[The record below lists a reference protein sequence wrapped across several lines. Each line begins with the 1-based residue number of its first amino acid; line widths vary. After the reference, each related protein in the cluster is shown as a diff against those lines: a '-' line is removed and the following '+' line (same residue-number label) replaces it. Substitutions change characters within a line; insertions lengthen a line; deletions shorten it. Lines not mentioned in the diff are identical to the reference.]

1 MKKKYTIKSTH
12 SFFDIKINEIFSY
25 KDLIVLF
32 IKRDFT
38 VFYKQTILG
47 PAWYIIQPILYSL
60 VFTVIFGNFAKI
72 PTDGLPPFIFYLSGM
87 VIWGFFSSNLQNSSN
102 IFNSNKSIFEKV
114 YFPRIIAPIS
124 ATILSIFQFFIQ
136 LIIFLCFYFY
146 FYFNGSELKISVYIF
161 VVPLLVVQA
170 SFLSIGF
177 GCLISSLVTK
187 YRDLTFLMGF
197 FIQIWMYLSP
207 IVYPLSQVPENYKIF
222 YFLNPM
228 VSIIELFKLAFF
240 SVSSINMTAIIFS
253 LISTIIIALLGF
265 VMFIKTE
272 KNFMDTV

>member
-12 SFFDIKINEIFSY
+12 SFFDVKLNEIFSY

-124 ATILSIFQFFIQ
+124 ATILSIFQF
-136 LIIFLCFYFY
+136 
-146 FYFNGSELKISVYIF
+146 ELLHLYH
-161 VVPLLVVQA
+161 L
-170 SFLSIGF
+170 
-177 GCLISSLVTK
+177 
-187 YRDLTFLMGF
+187 
-197 FIQIWMYLSP
+197 
-207 IVYPLSQVPENYKIF
+207 
-222 YFLNPM
+222 
-228 VSIIELFKLAFF
+228 
-240 SVSSINMTAIIFS
+240 
-253 LISTIIIALLGF
+253 
-265 VMFIKTE
+265 
-272 KNFMDTV
+272 

>member
-1 MKKKYTIKSTH
+1 M
-12 SFFDIKINEIFSY
+12 F
-25 KDLIVLF
+25 V
-32 IKRDFT
+32 KRDFVT
-38 VFYKQTILG
+38 FYKQTILG
-47 PAWYIIQPILYSL
+47 PLWYLIQPLVNTI
-60 VFTVIFGNFAKI
+60 VFTIIFGKLAQI
-72 PTDGLPPFIFYLSGM
+72 STDGTDPFIFYMSGT

-124 ATILSIFQFFIQ
+124 ATILSIFQFVIQ

-146 FYFNGSELKISVYIF
+146 FYFNGSELKISNYIF
-161 VVPLLVVQA
+161 IVPLLVVQV

-207 IVYPLSQVPENYKIF
+207 IVYPLSQVPENYKIL

-240 SVSSINMTAIIFS
+240 SISSINMTAIIFS
-253 LISTIIIALLGF
+253 LISTIIITFLGF